1 MAELVYALVSE
12 ANGSNPMEVQVLLA
26 APKLLRIIEAIL

>member
-26 APKLLRIIEAIL
+26 APNDS